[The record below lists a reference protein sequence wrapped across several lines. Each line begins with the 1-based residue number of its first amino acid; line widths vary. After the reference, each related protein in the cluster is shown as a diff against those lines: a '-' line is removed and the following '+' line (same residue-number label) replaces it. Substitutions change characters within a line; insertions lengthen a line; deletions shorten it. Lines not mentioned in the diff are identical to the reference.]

1 MTKVAAYQ
9 APLLP
14 SGSMEAIGL
23 IRERVTWCE
32 TEGVEFLCCPE
43 AVLGGLADYAARPTD
58 FAISVENGQLSAAL
72 APLASDRVATILGFT
87 EISGSGELF
96 NSAAVFY
103 CGTIVGVYRK
113 LHPAIRK
120 SVYQAGDCVPVF
132 TVGGLTFGIVI
143 CNDSNFVEPAKRV
156 AAQGATVLFVPTNN
170 ALPAEKADVVDDARN
185 IDIVRATETGLAVIR
200 ADVAGRTAG
209 LVSYGSSSIIDPHGR
224 VLQSG
229 QRFIEDFLVADLAAA
244 HVINRQVL

>member
-1 MTKVAAYQ
+1 MMKVAAYQ
-9 APLLP
+9 APLLS

-43 AVLGGLADYAARPTD
+43 AVLGGLADYAAHPTD
-58 FAISVENGQLSAAL
+58 FAISVENGQLNATL
-72 APLASDRVATILGFT
+72 APLASDRVTTILGFT
-87 EISGSGELF
+87 EISGSGQLF

-103 CGTIVGVYRK
+103 RGTVVGVYRK

-120 SVYQAGDCVPVF
+120 SVYQAGDRVPIF

-143 CNDSNFVEPAKRV
+143 CNDSNFAEPAKSV
-156 AAQGATVLFVPTNN
+156 ANQGATVLFVPTNN
-170 ALPAEKADVVDDARN
+170 ALPAEKADVVDDARS
-185 IDIVRATETGLAVIR
+185 IDLVRATETGLAVIR

-209 LVSYGSSSIIDPHGR
+209 LVSYGSSGIVDRHGR
-224 VLQSG
+224 VLRSG
-229 QRFIEDFLVADLAAA
+229 QRFIEDFLVADLDAAQ
-244 HVINRQVL
+244 VINRQTL